1 MTHNGF
7 SYNFTYDSWGNQ
19 TGVKVGS
26 QSLVTYSY
34 GTGTNHNKLNSITYG
49 NGQAITYQYD
59 AKQNIT
65 GIKYSGDS
73 AWRFTYTYDR
83 QGNVKTAT
91 DNIAGTK
98 ATLDGDRMEVRKLSD
113 NSLVYSS
120 VTAED
125 GSVTETAFG
134 KTYTRKTNDDS
145 YTQTSGQTVKSGTIT
160 SPGTATAL
168 SEKTD
173 YFGRTLEKSVLAKNG
188 TAVTGGV
195 STSYEYKSASAA
207 QTSDRVNIL
216 RNAIKT
222 GANTSATKDFS
233 YTYDGNG
240 NLKTVQ
246 QVNND
251 GGSTLLYTYHY
262 DAANQLT
269 RVDDKV
275 QDLTVVYAYNE
286 GGNLVSRTNYKYT
299 TGTPLLLKRT
309 WLYSYDSTW
318 KDQLAYYDAKRIQ
331 YDTVGNPTSYNG
343 WAFSWEAGRQL
354 ASMSKSGTDVAY
366 QYNADGLRT
375 KKTVT
380 QSGASTVY
388 EYLWNESRLV
398 GQKVGND
405 AVRILYDANDEP
417 VGFTVNDSASYF
429 YVKNLQGDVLAIV
442 DKTGAEKVSY
452 VYDAYG
458 QIVSMTGDA
467 TLQKLNPCTYRGYYY
482 DAETGL
488 YYLQSRY
495 YNPEWGRFI
504 NADTTGILNLTQG
517 QIHDVN
523 LYIYCN
529 NSPIMN
535 QDPKGYKSFTIRRWM
550 VAMPLDIL
558 LMALGLGAIFAPVKT
573 LAKSAG
579 RAFVKT
585 QLKHRIFKFL
595 NVLKSKVISVSSAIL
610 KVLKKIPGISKP
622 LKNWTASKI
631 AAMFFGF
638 IGKQVMYRFM
648 DLLLKNIDVCLSL
661 GGFVSGILDIAIDGR
676 LNNSIYRLAW

>member
-1 MTHNGF
+1 M
-7 SYNFTYDSWGNQ
+7 
-19 TGVKVGS
+19 
-26 QSLVTYSY
+26 
-34 GTGTNHNKLNSITYG
+34 
-49 NGQAITYQYD
+49 
-59 AKQNIT
+59 
-65 GIKYSGDS
+65 
-73 AWRFTYTYDR
+73 
-83 QGNVKTAT
+83 
-91 DNIAGTK
+91 
-98 ATLDGDRMEVRKLSD
+98 
-113 NSLVYSS
+113 
-120 VTAED
+120 
-125 GSVTETAFG
+125 
-134 KTYTRKTNDDS
+134 
-145 YTQTSGQTVKSGTIT
+145 
-160 SPGTATAL
+160 
-168 SEKTD
+168 
-173 YFGRTLEKSVLAKNG
+173 
-188 TAVTGGV
+188 
-195 STSYEYKSASAA
+195 
-207 QTSDRVNIL
+207 
-216 RNAIKT
+216 
-222 GANTSATKDFS
+222 
-233 YTYDGNG
+233 
-240 NLKTVQ
+240 
-246 QVNND
+246 
-251 GGSTLLYTYHY
+251 
-262 DAANQLT
+262 
-269 RVDDKV
+269 
-275 QDLTVVYAYNE
+275 
-286 GGNLVSRTNYKYT
+286 
-299 TGTPLLLKRT
+299 
-309 WLYSYDSTW
+309 
-318 KDQLAYYDAKRIQ
+318 
-331 YDTVGNPTSYNG
+331 
-343 WAFSWEAGRQL
+343 
-354 ASMSKSGTDVAY
+354 
-366 QYNADGLRT
+366 
-375 KKTVT
+375 
-380 QSGASTVY
+380 
-388 EYLWNESRLV
+388 
-398 GQKVGND
+398 
-405 AVRILYDANDEP
+405 
-417 VGFTVNDSASYF
+417 
-429 YVKNLQGDVLAIV
+429 LAIV